1 MPSLPITTAA
11 LAATLLA
18 STLPLVSAHGYI
30 SGIVSDGKYYSGTSP
45 SWTYAQTKPDTP
57 GWYAN
62 NQDNGFVAPS
72 AYASGDITCHKGA
85 TVGGAPVPVTAGKS
99 VDLQWNTWPESHH
112 GPVITYMA
120 AVSGEFSAVDKAN
133 LKWFK
138 VTEGGLEDG
147 SASPGVWATDSM
159 MANNN
164 TAAFTVPSDLKSGN
178 YVVRHEIIALHSAGQ
193 EDGAQN
199 YPQCINVKVSGSGTT
214 DPCASG
220 ADCAIGTALYKKDD
234 AGILINIYQTLSSY
248 DIPGPK
254 LYGSGGAAAAANK
267 TVKRV
272 ATAFRA

>member
-159 MANNN
+159 MGMFLEKTKKKRKMVCWDVERMELTDDFRN
-164 TAAFTVPSDLKSGN
+164 SQQQHRS
-178 YVVRHEIIALHSAGQ
+178 LHRPLRPQ
-193 EDGAQN
+193 ERQLRRPPRN
-199 YPQCINVKVSGSGTT
+199 HRP
-214 DPCASG
+214 P
-220 ADCAIGTALYKKDD
+220 LRW
-234 AGILINIYQTLSSY
+234 
-248 DIPGPK
+248 PGRWCSELP
-254 LYGSGGAAAAANK
+254 
-267 TVKRV
+267 TM
-272 ATAFRA
+272 